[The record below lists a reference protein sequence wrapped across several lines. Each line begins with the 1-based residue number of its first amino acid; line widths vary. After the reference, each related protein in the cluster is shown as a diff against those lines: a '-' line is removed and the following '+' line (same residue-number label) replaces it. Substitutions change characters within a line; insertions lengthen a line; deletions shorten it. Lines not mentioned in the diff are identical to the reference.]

1 LNYIRKF
8 IILHLLNK
16 KEKVIKLIKVLIQ
29 DNESVD
35 KALKRFKKKYEKSG
49 ILKEFRRRQYFVKP
63 SVEKKMLKER
73 AVRKNKRIMDE
84 ENN

>member
-1 LNYIRKF
+1 
-8 IILHLLNK
+8 
-16 KEKVIKLIKVLIQ
+16 LIKVLIQ
-29 DNESVD
+29 DRESVD

-63 SVEKKMLKER
+63 SVERKMLKER
-73 AVRKNKRIMDE
+73 AIRKNKRIMEE

>member
-1 LNYIRKF
+1 M
-8 IILHLLNK
+8 
-16 KEKVIKLIKVLIQ
+16 IKVLIQ

-49 ILKEFRRRQYFVKP
+49 ILKEFRRRQFFVKP

-73 AVRKNKRIMDE
+73 AIRKNKRIMDE

>member
-1 LNYIRKF
+1 M
-8 IILHLLNK
+8 
-16 KEKVIKLIKVLIQ
+16 IKVLIQ

-73 AVRKNKRIMDE
+73 AVRKNKRIMEE